1 IYLLISDMDINHLK
15 SARQIDGK
23 KVALNKL
30 PGLFERYFSYALKT
44 SDIEFIDYKKYT
56 VTNQTVLA
64 VGKEIYLSEVGNFV
78 LFRPFIRYENDYLMD
93 ALTQES
99 QWEVSEHGIVRTEQ
113 DMHKANEFRDEL
125 CEIYPLFKEQFSRTD
140 YLHISYRDL
149 LHENTFGRIFGK
161 FEELNVKVFGIRD
174 LKGLKVNPFPGK
186 VTYAVKSG
194 VDWFEL

>member
-1 IYLLISDMDINHLK
+1 APRLKYILTEKEGFVEIRVAFQQEGKERFLNSDNLEDLHRNFVKSDNYIYLLISDMDINHLK

-30 PGLFERYFSYALKT
+30 PGLFEWYFSYALKT
-44 SDIEFIDYKKYT
+44 SDIEFIDFKKYT

-99 QWEVSEHGIVRTEQ
+99 QWEVSEHGI
-113 DMHKANEFRDEL
+113 
-125 CEIYPLFKEQFSRTD
+125 
-140 YLHISYRDL
+140 
-149 LHENTFGRIFGK
+149 
-161 FEELNVKVFGIRD
+161 
-174 LKGLKVNPFPGK
+174 
-186 VTYAVKSG
+186 
-194 VDWFEL
+194 